1 MDLPIPQKIPSLK
14 QKYTIPKR
22 KTFVFLLY
30 HLFRV
35 YILNFEGVTVILKFF
50 QSNLVGGFNPFE
62 KYARQIGS
70 LPQVGMRIQKYFKPP
85 PRNFLLMNLWLLLIR
100 PPQKVLT
107 PSDGSTLK
115 QGIVGF
121 NEVVSWWPQ
130 FVCWKQLGYPPELVS
145 PPSPMKGYSF
155 QTLKNIKKRLQ
166 MMG

>member
-70 LPQVGMRIQKYFKPP
+70 LPQVGMRIQ
-85 PRNFLLMNLWLLLIR
+85 NISNHH
-100 PPQKVLT
+100 
-107 PSDGSTLK
+107 
-115 QGIVGF
+115 
-121 NEVVSWWPQ
+121 
-130 FVCWKQLGYPPELVS
+130 PEIS
-145 PPSPMKGYSF
+145 S
-155 QTLKNIKKRLQ
+155 
-166 MMG
+166 